1 MDWYSLVL
9 YLGAVLAVY
18 ILCHLAVRH
27 LRGKQLYRD
36 ALLRVL
42 YLYGIHR
49 VYWPR
54 SDAIDDT
61 INDAIERMEDES
73 LGG

>member
-27 LRGKQLYRD
+27 LRAKQQYRD

-49 VYWPR
+49 VYWAKT
-54 SDAIDDT
+54 DAADDLIEAS
-61 INDAIERMEDES
+61 INQMEEEVY
-73 LGG
+73 GE

>member
-1 MDWYSLVL
+1 MQWYSLVL
-9 YLGAVLAVY
+9 YLVALLAVY
-18 ILCHLAVRH
+18 ILCHLAVHH
-27 LRGKQLYRD
+27 LRGKQLYQD

-49 VYWPR
+49 IYWPK

-61 INDAIERMEDES
+61 INEAIERMEEEAF
-73 LGG
+73 GE